1 MIALDFYLK
10 KRNLTQT
17 ELARKSKV
25 PQPVIS
31 DIINGKIK
39 NPGVMTLK
47 RICNVLVCTVDDLIV
62 EDDEA
67 S

>member
-1 MIALDFYLK
+1 MTQSALA
-10 KRNLTQT
+10 KRSN
-17 ELARKSKV
+17 V

-39 NPGVMTLK
+39 NPGVLTLK

-62 EDDEA
+62 DDGEA

>member
-17 ELARKSKV
+17 ELARKSNV

-31 DIINGKIK
+31 DIVNGKIK

>member
-1 MIALDFYLK
+1 MIVLDQYLK
-10 KRNLTQT
+10 RRNMTQT
-17 ELARKSKV
+17 ELSKKSRV

-39 NPGVMTLK
+39 NPGVLTLRAMCK
-47 RICNVLVCTVDDLIV
+47 VLVCTVDDLIV
-62 EDDEA
+62 DDSEA

>member
-1 MIALDFYLK
+1 MIQLDYYLK
-10 KRNLTQT
+10 KRNMTQSA
-17 ELARKSKV
+17 LAKKAHV

-39 NPGVMTLK
+39 NPGVLTLK
-47 RICNVLVCTVDDLIV
+47 RICDVLVCTVDDLIV
-62 EDDEA
+62 DDEA

>member
-1 MIALDFYLK
+1 MIALDYYLK

-17 ELARKSKV
+17 ELARKSNV

-39 NPGVMTLK
+39 NPGVLTLK

>member
-1 MIALDFYLK
+1 MIALDYYLK

-62 EDDEA
+62 EDNEA

>member
-1 MIALDFYLK
+1 MINLDFYLK
-10 KRNLTQT
+10 KRNMTQSA
-17 ELARKSKV
+17 LAKRSNV

-39 NPGVMTLK
+39 NPGVLTLK

-62 EDDEA
+62 DDGEA